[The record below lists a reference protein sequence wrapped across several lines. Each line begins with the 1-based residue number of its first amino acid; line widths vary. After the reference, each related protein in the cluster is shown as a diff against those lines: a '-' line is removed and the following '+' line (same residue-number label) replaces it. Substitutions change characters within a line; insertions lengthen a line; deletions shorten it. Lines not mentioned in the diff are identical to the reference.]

1 MSEQKQRIYDVL
13 DELGIK
19 YEVVEHEPVFTM
31 EDMDRLGLP
40 QKGVLCKNLFLRDSK
55 GKRHFLV
62 TCDENKKIDLKSLA
76 RQLGTNNLSFAS
88 EERLEKYLGLKQGSV
103 TPFGLI
109 NDENHAVEFFV
120 DRDLTKCK
128 SLGIHPLEN
137 SATVFLSYQS
147 LAKFLLKLEVD
158 VMQIRL

>member
-1 MSEQKQRIYDVL
+1 MSEQKQRIYEAL
-13 DELGIK
+13 KELNIK
-19 YEVVEHEPVFTM
+19 YEAVEHEPVFTM

-40 QKGVLCKNLFLRDSK
+40 EKGVLCKNLFLRDSK

-62 TCDENKKIDLKSLA
+62 TCDEKKKIDLKSLA
-76 RQLGTNNLSFAS
+76 RQFGTNSLSFAS

-109 NDENHAVEFFV
+109 NDENHAVEFFI
-120 DRDLTKCK
+120 DRDLTKCRK
-128 SLGIHPLEN
+128 LGIHPLEN
-137 SATVFLSYQS
+137 TATVFLSYQD
-147 LAKFLLKLEVD
+147 LAIFLRKLEVD